1 MKSFHFIKSSYSNM
15 SGDCVEVARNIPGL
29 IAVRDSKAPD
39 GPLIRVA
46 PGAWEDFVQGTVTA
60 DEER

>member
-1 MKSFHFIKSSYSNM
+1 MKSSYS
-15 SGDCVEVARNIPGL
+15 GGKDAQECVEVARNIPGL